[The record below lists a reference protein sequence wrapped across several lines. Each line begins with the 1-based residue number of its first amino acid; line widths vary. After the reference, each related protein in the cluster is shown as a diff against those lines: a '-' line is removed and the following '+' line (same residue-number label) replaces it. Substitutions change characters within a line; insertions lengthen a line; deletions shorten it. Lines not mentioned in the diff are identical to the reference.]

1 MKQNDTPF
9 LAERL
14 LAHYPFDEI
23 DYIGKDISGNHQDL
37 APLGLQLPEIKT
49 IQHRTGVYLYGGNN
63 GTSYLKLPKHVLQGT
78 SDDDGLTVSTWVYLE
93 RGENMWERLFDFGH
107 GQAGPYLFLTRHF
120 RGVCFNGQDV
130 VADPGYAFSEGEWL
144 HVVLSIHPTRRGKES
159 KAGPVVYVNGEAVAD
174 GLVSQTSSGTYKAL
188 REWFDTLEQPN
199 VYTEN
204 FIGKSQFFADRDFH
218 GAISDFR
225 LYDKAL
231 SHDEVLDV
239 LCESL
244 SDAKIVALAMEHYLE
259 APQPIVQGDLALP
272 TTLMGGK
279 VAITWS
285 SSHGDVLND
294 AGRIVTVNKAV
305 AVTLTANITRGT
317 VSEDKIFQLTVSPQS
332 APTHELVVDGQG
344 QTIDM
349 APHMYGLFYEDINN
363 AADGGI
369 YAEYVQNRSFE
380 SFVFDTYD
388 HQSGTCGCST
398 GRNHAPLHMWFGD
411 LDQVKVETVGGIN
424 EHFGVSDAD
433 INQHYVTMEKGAT
446 LINRGFTD
454 NNKNPRMSFV
464 QRDGYNFSVWAK
476 GHDST
481 TLVVQLKDS
490 QDQSVSEPVRL
501 SITGDGQW
509 RKYQAILIAN
519 HTCFGELTLTAT
531 ATLSLDFISLM
542 PGDVWG
548 QHEEEGSASAH
559 QNYLVNPN
567 YRLRKD
573 LVLALKDL
581 NPTFLRFPGG
591 CISEGSYIWD
601 NVYEWKDSIGPV
613 EIRKENFNV
622 WGYMMTM
629 GLGYMEYFQ
638 LAEDLHATPLP
649 VMACGVLCQARSDYV
664 HPAGGELRDHFVQS
678 FTDLIDFALST
689 DVDNNPWAKIR
700 SEMGHP
706 APFDLRYLGIGNENW
721 GTELYVNFAYFKT
734 KIDDYVDRHYPEH
747 GLTIVSTVGAQA
759 DDEAF
764 QEGWKYLSGKME
776 TNQAVTFTE
785 GTNDFTEMVDWYQDQ
800 TDFMDTI
807 ADEHYYRSNDY
818 LLNNVDRYDYYE
830 RRYDEAGKLNEADTS
845 KVFVGEFASTDKNTL
860 MGAISEAAT
869 MTGYENNADVVRL
882 VAYAPL
888 FNKVLTDQTYRWT
901 PDLIWFDDASVWFT
915 PNYYV
920 QQLFSQSVGKEVLPT
935 QMKAYDKG
943 ALTTRRPKGG
953 ISLSTSEATVLL
965 KSVTVKKIDSEEV
978 LLHQDFTAPLDERFR
993 LIPGS
998 KTYTKTAEGII
1009 FDATDAGRNGLY
1021 LLATDWTDYDVTCV
1035 AQKLTGETGF
1045 YVGVGLQSIAPENKT
1060 VIEYAILPDGRY
1072 NGIKVFKDG
1081 KEGYTLGDY
1090 SSSILAG
1097 NLRRGYE
1104 ETFDA
1109 GIDYTINV
1117 FFNDRDKQLRCQY
1130 FNSEEASEALTYKL
1144 TAYHNDLFTSVTT
1157 DDEAVYV
1164 KLVNAEGYDKSV
1176 ILTLKGLAVSMQA
1189 EKVTITGNEIDLHV
1203 PNINTKNNEVI
1214 TPITEMLDVAKN
1226 SAINI
1231 PKYSVVLVKL
1241 KRC

>member
-1 MKQNDTPF
+1 MKRHVTP
-9 LAERL
+9 LLTECL
-14 LAHYPFDEI
+14 LAHYPFDE
-23 DYIGKDISGNHQDL
+23 DEYIGKDISENQQDL

-49 IQHRTGVYLYGGNN
+49 INNRKGVYFPGGNH
-63 GTSYLKLPKHVLQGT
+63 GTSYLKLPRHLLTGINDET
-78 SDDDGLTVSTWVYLE
+78 GLTVSTWVYLE
-93 RGENMWERLFDFGH
+93 RGENMWERIFDFGH
-107 GQAGPYLFLTRHF
+107 GPAGPYLFMTRHF
-120 RGVCFNGQDV
+120 RSVCFNGQDL
-130 VADPGYAFSEGEWL
+130 VADASHTFPENEWL

-159 KAGPVVYVNGEAVAD
+159 SAGPIVYVNGECVAD
-174 GLVSQTSSGTYKAL
+174 GLISQTSSGTYKAL
-188 REWFDTLEQPN
+188 REWFDTLEQTN
-199 VYTEN
+199 MYTEN

-231 SHDEVLDV
+231 SHDEVLDL

-244 SDAKIVALAMEHYLE
+244 SDEKIVALATDHYLKR
-259 APQPIVQGDLALP
+259 PHPIVQTNLNLP
-272 TTLMGGK
+272 TTLMGDK
-279 VAITWS
+279 VSVEWLS
-285 SSHGDVLND
+285 SDSDVLSH
-294 AGRIVTVNKAV
+294 AGIIVEAEKPTT
-305 AVTLTANITRGT
+305 VTLTAKVTCGDVTIEKPYLVTILPK
-317 VSEDKIFQLTVSPQS
+317 SK
-332 APTHELVVDGQG
+332 PTHELVIDAS
-344 QTIDM
+344 QTGLNI

-388 HQSGTCGCST
+388 QQSGSCGCST

-411 LDQVKVETVGGIN
+411 LDQVKVETVGGLN
-424 EHFGVSDAD
+424 ASFGIEDSDV
-433 INQHYVTMEKGAT
+433 NQHYVTIEKGAT
-446 LINRGFTD
+446 LINKGFTD
-454 NNKNPRMSFV
+454 NNQAPRMAFK
-464 QRDGYNFSVWAK
+464 QGHHYDFTVWAK
-476 GHDST
+476 ANETAELDI
-481 TLVVQLKDS
+481 QLRDS
-490 QDQSVSEPVRL
+490 QGVLVSETETLTV
-501 SITGDGQW
+501 IDGGQW
-509 RKYQAILIAN
+509 RKYHMTLTAN
-519 HTCFGELTLTAT
+519 QTCFGELALTAQD
-531 ATLSLDFISLM
+531 TLALDFISLI
-542 PGDVWG
+542 PRDVWG
-548 QHEEEGSASAH
+548 QSEEEGSSSAH
-559 QNYLVNPN
+559 QNYLANPN

-581 NPTFLRFPGG
+581 NPAFLRFPGG

-613 EIRKENFNV
+613 ETRKENFNV

-638 LAEDLHATPLP
+638 LAEDLNATPLP

-664 HPAGGELRDHFVQS
+664 NPAGGKLRDHFVKS

-689 DVDNNPWAKIR
+689 DVETNPWAKIR

-721 GTELYVNFAYFKT
+721 GTELYANFAYFKT
-734 KIDDYVDRHYPEH
+734 RIDDYMETHYPERA
-747 GLTIVSTVGAQA
+747 LTIVSTVGAQA

-776 TNQAVTFTE
+776 TNQNVTFTDGE
-785 GTNDFTEMVDWYQDQ
+785 KAITETVDWYQDQ
-800 TDFMDTI
+800 PHFMDTI

-830 RRYDEAGKLNEADTS
+830 RRYDKTGELNEAETS

-920 QQLFSQSVGKEVLPT
+920 QQLFGHSVGKEVLPT
-935 QMKAYDKG
+935 RLKTYEKDT
-943 ALTTRRPKGG
+943 LTTRRPKGG
-953 ISLSTSEATVLL
+953 ISLSTSEATILL
-965 KSVTVKKIDSEEV
+965 KSVTVKKIDSDEV
-978 LLHQDFTAPLDERFR
+978 LLHQDFTAPLDNRFA

-998 KTYTKTAEGII
+998 EAFTKTTAGII
-1009 FDATDAGRNGLY
+1009 FEGRTSGRNGLY
-1021 LLATDWTDYDVTCV
+1021 LLAPDWTDYEVTCV
-1035 AQKLTGETGF
+1035 AQKIAGEAGL
-1045 YVGVGLQSIAPENKT
+1045 YVGVGLKSIAPEDKT
-1060 VIEYAILPDGRY
+1060 VIEYAILSDGRY
-1072 NGIKVFKDG
+1072 DGIKVFKHG

-1090 SSSILAG
+1090 SSSTLAG

-1104 ETFDA
+1104 GAFKQ
-1109 GIDYTINV
+1109 GIDYTIHVV
-1117 FFNDRDKQLRCQY
+1117 FSDQDRQLRCQY
-1130 FNSEEASEALTYKL
+1130 SNKEERSDTLTYKL
-1144 TAYHNDLFTSVTT
+1144 EAYHNDLFTSVTT
-1157 DDEAVYV
+1157 DEKIVYV

-1176 ILTLKGLAVSMQA
+1176 ALTFEALDVHDHV
-1189 EKVTITGNEIDLHV
+1189 EVVTITGDEADLHV

-1214 TPITEMLDVAKN
+1214 TPVTNTINVTEAGSVTV
-1226 SAINI
+1226 
-1231 PKYSVVLVKL
+1231 PKYSVVVVKL
-1241 KRC
+1241 MRK